1 MPAGLVA
8 EVWNVFPQ
16 LRNATEANSEVPGAT
31 RKNSRRLTCCRFG
44 RRWFLSV
51 TCYRSVAFAQAR
63 LQELEIAAQSGENI
77 LLFGCAGFPRHV
89 ILEVRSEEHTSE
101 LQSPF

>member
-1 MPAGLVA
+1 MSASLVA

-16 LRNATEANSEVPGAT
+16 LRNATGANSEVTGAT

-51 TCYRSVAFAQAR
+51 TCYPSVAFAQAH
-63 LQELEIAAQSGENI
+63 LQELEIAVQSGENI
-77 LLFGCAGFPRHV
+77 LLFGCAGLPPHHSLRQGPPRR
-89 ILEVRSEEHTSE
+89 L
-101 LQSPF
+101 